1 MGRRHTGM
9 RMPCIFGGWLI
20 VWTSVLFTKTVQKK
34 EENEDRHVSFR
45 CFLGSQVEMAM
56 KQLNILV

>member
-1 MGRRHTGM
+1 M